1 VLLVIPVIGFHC
13 DFFQGLMLQVGVTV
27 MIYQHLFVK
36 ELFEEES
43 EPARDNNNNGF
54 SDFTPQKTLKKK
66 FSFFSRN

>member
-1 VLLVIPVIGFHC
+1 
-13 DFFQGLMLQVGVTV
+13 MLQVGVTV